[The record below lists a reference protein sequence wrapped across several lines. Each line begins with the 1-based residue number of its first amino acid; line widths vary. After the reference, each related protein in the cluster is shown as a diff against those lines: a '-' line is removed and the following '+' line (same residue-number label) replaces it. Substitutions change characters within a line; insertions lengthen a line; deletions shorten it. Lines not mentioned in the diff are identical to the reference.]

1 MKGVVICT
9 KNLSYSSKCQLQQ
22 QQQRQLT
29 AAWPT
34 PEILHVIVDHE
45 DFRHK
50 HSGFARL
57 KVINLDKWFHPAK
70 KENFYAL
77 CIICSQ
83 QRTIL
88 WISRL
93 ANQNYF
99 IPYLRDTYYP
109 LCNQT
114 TQKKPV
120 TINQP
125 QSTTQ
130 IIVQKK
136 LSVDFTTIN
145 VM

>member
-9 KNLSYSSKCQLQQ
+9 KNLSYSSKCQLQQQ

-70 KENFYAL
+70 KENFYAM
-77 CIICSQ
+77 CIICSSQ

-99 IPYLRDTYYP
+99 TISPRHLLSTLQPDYST
-109 LCNQT
+109 
-114 TQKKPV
+114 K